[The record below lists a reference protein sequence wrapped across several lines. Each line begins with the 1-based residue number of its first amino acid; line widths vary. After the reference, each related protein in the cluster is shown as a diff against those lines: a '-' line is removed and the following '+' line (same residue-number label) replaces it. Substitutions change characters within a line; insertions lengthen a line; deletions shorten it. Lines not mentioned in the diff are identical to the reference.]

1 LESAKR
7 GTAAG
12 AAARRRGRA
21 AGRARTT
28 RWRIPWTS
36 ASYSTNAPADI
47 RVGDLRFGTVRLGSR
62 PRARRDLP
70 LCMRVSVVERVYRLR
85 FCSGRNDL

>member
-21 AGRARTT
+21 AGRVRTT

-36 ASYSTNAPADI
+36 AS
-47 RVGDLRFGTVRLGSR
+47 
-62 PRARRDLP
+62 
-70 LCMRVSVVERVYRLR
+70 
-85 FCSGRNDL
+85 